1 MENKTFELLEKM
13 YSDIQSRFDMM
24 GNEIKEVR
32 KEMQNG
38 FVRLEN
44 KMDENHKALYDGYKQ
59 NSEAITEIKE
69 DIKELKSRVE
79 NQEIELRVI
88 RGGK

>member
-32 KEMQNG
+32 KKMQNG

-59 NSEAITEIKE
+59 NSEAITEIRE

-88 RGGK
+88 RNVK

>member
-13 YSDIQSRFDMM
+13 YSDIQSRFDIM

-59 NSEAITEIKE
+59 NSEAITEIRK

>member
-59 NSEAITEIKE
+59 NSEAITEIRE
-69 DIKELKSRVE
+69 DIKELKSKVE

>member
-59 NSEAITEIKE
+59 NSEAITEIRE
-69 DIKELKSRVE
+69 DIKELKSKVE
-79 NQEIELRVI
+79 NQEIQLRVI

>member
-1 MENKTFELLEKM
+1 MENKTFELLTKM
-13 YSDIQSRFDMM
+13 YSEMQSGFSRLDKK
-24 GNEIKEVR
+24 IDDKIDVVR
-32 KEMQNG
+32 KDI
-38 FVRLEN
+38 VRLEN

-59 NSEAITEIKE
+59 NSEAITEIRE

-88 RGGK
+88 RNVK